1 MSLNS
6 LQDSMSRRAASM
18 AAMAKRATNP
28 EEIQAIQQSLV
39 TGVQNGSI
47 QPYIGIP
54 LIQDLTKKLTEAKA
68 SMAQNVAGAGMPQP
82 PAGGPGGCLPPP

>member
-6 LQDSMSRRAASM
+6 LQDDMSRRAASM
-18 AAMAKRATNP
+18 AAMARRANNP
-28 EEIQAIQQSLV
+28 QEIEAIQQSLI

-47 QPYIGIP
+47 QPYVGIP

-68 SMAQNVAGAGMPQP
+68 
-82 PAGGPGGCLPPP
+82 